1 MSINL
6 DIKQILNT
14 VSEMVVSSPKDA
26 KDIFKIINDNN
37 LSNRFEDIHSVIDMV
52 NKHSELHPSDEYFK
66 QLEVAI
72 NLIENDDIKAIFEY
86 SLKSRSF

>member
-26 KDIFKIINDNN
+26 KDIFKIISDNN
-37 LSNRFEDIHSVIDMV
+37 LSNRFEDIQSVIDMV
-52 NKHSELHPSDEYFK
+52 NKHSELHPSEEYFK

-86 SLKSRSF
+86 SLKSRHF

>member
-37 LSNRFEDIHSVIDMV
+37 LSNRFEDIQSVIDMV